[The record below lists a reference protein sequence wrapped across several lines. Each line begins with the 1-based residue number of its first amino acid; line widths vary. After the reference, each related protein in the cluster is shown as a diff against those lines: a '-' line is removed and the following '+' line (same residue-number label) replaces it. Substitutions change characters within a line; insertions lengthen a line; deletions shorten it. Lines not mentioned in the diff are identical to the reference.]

1 MKVVV
6 NKMIGVISKK
16 NIYPLLIE
24 IANKKNTNVY
34 WYKNDDINKGIE
46 RLKEKQCKIIIT
58 DLDYSKINGTEI
70 NFISLNIEPDNSK
83 YIIDKKELV
92 ESVNNG
98 NEEKVI
104 EILESLKIPKE
115 QEILILNPTLLFI
128 KHIIEEKFTN
138 KVITIEDLILNNIPV
153 FKEETGE
160 VFIIN

>member
-6 NKMIGVISKK
+6 NKMIGVITKR
-16 NIYPLLIE
+16 NVYPLLIE